1 MDRRTPVLGSGMMTG
16 VKVSE
21 TYPEAVAPEVEA
33 DGDVSMYAL

>member
-1 MDRRTPVLGSGMMTG
+1 

-33 DGDVSMYAL
+33 ALEDLRNDYYGRTNRGMREE